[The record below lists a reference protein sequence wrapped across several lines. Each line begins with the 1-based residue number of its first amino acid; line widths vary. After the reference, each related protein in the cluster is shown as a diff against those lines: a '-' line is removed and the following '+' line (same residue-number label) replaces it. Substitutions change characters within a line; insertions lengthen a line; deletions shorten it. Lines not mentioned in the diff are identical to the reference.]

1 MKIKSFTQFFNE
13 SLVDDKFYDATQEYP
28 SDAIVR
34 LADKSDVIELKKHL
48 NIFVDD
54 KLLTWDN
61 IKGILDDMINQGGY
75 SEPSAIELYN
85 ELKNKSQ

>member
-1 MKIKSFTQFFNE
+1 MKIKDFRKWMNE
-13 SLVDDKFYDATQEYP
+13 SLVDDNFYDATEEYP

-34 LADKSDVIELKKHL
+34 LADKSDITELKRHL

-75 SEPSAIELYN
+75 SEPSAVKLYN
-85 ELKNKSQ
+85 ELKNKSN